1 MKNLKNINFKNKKTI
16 ILFVSLILFIFL
28 TYNIFNNKIA
38 FIDSYI
44 EGIILSIRN
53 DKLTDIMTIITNISS
68 AYALI
73 VITILLLI
81 LIKNKKIPILITF
94 NLIFSFLSSQLI
106 KIILRRDRPVNIS
119 LVNAMGFSY
128 PSGHS
133 MVSMAYFG
141 FIAYLVYKYI
151 DNTIVKVILIITLFI
166 SIIAIGFSRIYLG
179 VHYFSDVLGGFLLS
193 ISYLMLFI
201 NINKFNLSE
210 VKQWK

>member
-94 NLIFSFLSSQLI
+94 NLIFSFLTSQLI

-151 DNTIVKVILIITLFI
+151 DNTIVKVILIITLFV
-166 SIIAIGFSRIYLG
+166 SIFTIGFSRIYLG

-210 VKQWK
+210 VKQ

>member
-94 NLIFSFLSSQLI
+94 NLIFSFLTSQLI

-151 DNTIVKVILIITLFI
+151 DNTIVKVILIITLFV
-166 SIIAIGFSRIYLG
+166 SIFAIGFSRIYLG

-210 VKQWK
+210 VKQ

>member
-94 NLIFSFLSSQLI
+94 NLIFSFLTSQLI

-141 FIAYLVYKYI
+141 FIAYIVYKYI
-151 DNTIVKVILIITLFI
+151 DNTIVKVILIITLFV
-166 SIIAIGFSRIYLG
+166 SIFAIGFSRIYLG

>member
-94 NLIFSFLSSQLI
+94 NLIFSFLTSQLI
-106 KIILRRDRPVNIS
+106 KILLRRDRPINIS

-151 DNTIVKVILIITLFI
+151 DNTIVKVILIITLFV
-166 SIIAIGFSRIYLG
+166 SIFAIGFSRIYLG

>member
-73 VITILLLI
+73 VITIILLI

-94 NLIFSFLSSQLI
+94 NLIFSFLTSQLI

-151 DNTIVKVILIITLFI
+151 DNTIVKVILIITLFV
-166 SIIAIGFSRIYLG
+166 SIFAIGFSRIYLG
-179 VHYFSDVLGGFLLS
+179 VHYFSDVLGGFLLT

-210 VKQWK
+210 VKQ

>member
-94 NLIFSFLSSQLI
+94 NLIFSFLTSQLI

-141 FIAYLVYKYI
+141 FIAYIVYKYI
-151 DNTIVKVILIITLFI
+151 DNTIVKVILIITLFV
-166 SIIAIGFSRIYLG
+166 SIFAIGFSRIYLG

-210 VKQWK
+210 VKQ